1 MLKKRELVKN
11 ISIAFVAQGVAM
23 LVSVA
28 QTLIVPKIL
37 GVEQFA
43 YWQLFIF
50 YIGYVGF
57 FHFGLCSGVYLKM
70 GGKTKEEFDKGS
82 TKSQFI
88 FGLSYQAIMAAVIVV
103 VSFGLEDGQRSFVFM
118 QTAMYLVL
126 ANACTYLMNVMQCMN
141 EIKESS
147 FSMVL
152 GRLSYFVPLMIMIML
167 GVKNFEPY
175 VVAYTGSMSVQLV
188 YCLWK
193 LRDFVSAPWIGL
205 RRAARESLSSIKVG
219 INLTIANIA
228 STLILGVSRFF
239 IDVIWGI
246 EAFGKLSLMF
256 SIVSFSLLFV
266 NQAGIVL
273 FPALRKCDDSE
284 SATFYASLRS
294 FLGLALPLIY
304 LLYFP
309 LKLFFSAWLP
319 AYADALPY
327 LALLLPICVFDGM
340 MSVTGNTYLQVYRK
354 ERLLSKINIIAALIS
369 TAISAIG
376 GFYLDSIQVVL
387 LGPSMA
393 IAIRSIYSEGVISK
407 QLHLRFNVY
416 AVWMVLLTCVFILM
430 VNVFDDGIA
439 FLVFAILYAIY
450 LLIHSE
456 TAIRVVNQIRNVF
469 K

>member
-1 MLKKRELVKN
+1 MLKKSELVKN

-57 FHFGLCSGVYLKM
+57 FHFALCSGVYLKM

-188 YCLWK
+188 DCLRK
-193 LRDFVSAPWIGL
+193 LR
-205 RRAARESLSSIKVG
+205 
-219 INLTIANIA
+219 
-228 STLILGVSRFF
+228 
-239 IDVIWGI
+239 
-246 EAFGKLSLMF
+246 
-256 SIVSFSLLFV
+256 
-266 NQAGIVL
+266 
-273 FPALRKCDDSE
+273 
-284 SATFYASLRS
+284 
-294 FLGLALPLIY
+294 
-304 LLYFP
+304 
-309 LKLFFSAWLP
+309 
-319 AYADALPY
+319 
-327 LALLLPICVFDGM
+327 
-340 MSVTGNTYLQVYRK
+340 
-354 ERLLSKINIIAALIS
+354 
-369 TAISAIG
+369 
-376 GFYLDSIQVVL
+376 
-387 LGPSMA
+387 
-393 IAIRSIYSEGVISK
+393 
-407 QLHLRFNVY
+407 
-416 AVWMVLLTCVFILM
+416 
-430 VNVFDDGIA
+430 
-439 FLVFAILYAIY
+439 
-450 LLIHSE
+450 
-456 TAIRVVNQIRNVF
+456 
-469 K
+469 